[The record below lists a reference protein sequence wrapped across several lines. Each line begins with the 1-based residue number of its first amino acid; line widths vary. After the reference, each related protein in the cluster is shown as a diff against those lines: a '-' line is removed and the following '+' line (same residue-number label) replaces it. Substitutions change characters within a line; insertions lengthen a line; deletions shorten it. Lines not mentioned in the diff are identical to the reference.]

1 MVSEVLLELSTSWK
15 GRPRPLQAV
24 PSTALLFLHMSQL
37 SVSFTPFLCGG
48 SCQTS
53 WRSSFLGL
61 TGIGDGSKKERNK
74 KYNPS
79 RFATKGSCCT
89 HMYQWRGA
97 SYNTSR
103 QTHSRQR
110 WPMSNPVQIASK
122 TGSVAESSAKRGS
135 ERRTIR
141 RSLTTVEGC
150 FLASQTNCC
159 DLLPKNQ

>member
-1 MVSEVLLELSTSWK
+1 MEGKAQTPPSCSLDSSLVFAYVPALSVLY
-15 GRPRPLQAV
+15 AV
-24 PSTALLFLHMSQL
+24 P
-37 SVSFTPFLCGG
+37 CGG